1 MKRILFIP
9 YGTRKAPATRYR
21 VIQYLP
27 FLKREGYS
35 CSVLSA
41 ISGFSTFLM
50 IESPDFN
57 RFFKMLYYFYVF
69 VERMLRL
76 VWAIIISWRY
86 DIVFLQRTTFPFCL
100 EKVLKT
106 VNGNIIFDIDDAIY
120 LPDMEGSDFVTG
132 IKRYI
137 KEKEVINIL
146 KVSRTVIVENEYIK
160 SFVQRF
166 CSNIY
171 KIPGPIDTDRF
182 YPLYDKSDRNCVVIG
197 WIGSPATTSYLHI
210 LDGVL
215 KAIKEKY
222 PFVRFRFIGIGKYE
236 NPDITFEKVNWNYET
251 EVSELQN
258 FDIGI
263 MPMPDNEWTRGKLG
277 CKMLQYMAVGIPAVV
292 SYTPT
297 NAEIIKHGENGLF
310 AGSQREWIEGLSR
323 LIENESLRNNV
334 GRNGRETILRT
345 CSIQANASKYKNIFE
360 LFVGNK
366 NTKKFIK

>member
-27 FLKREGYS
+27 FLKKVGYS
-35 CSVLSA
+35 CYVFPA
-41 ISGFSTFLM
+41 ISGFSAFLM

-106 VNGNIIFDIDDAIY
+106 INGNIIFDIDDAIY

-166 CSNIY
+166 CTNIY
-171 KIPGPIDTDRF
+171 KIPGPIDTERL
-182 YPLYDKSDRNCVVIG
+182 YPLGDKSDRNCVVIG

-297 NAEIIKHGENGLF
+297 NAEIIHNHSNGFLARTGE
-310 AGSQREWIEGLSR
+310 EWIEILSK
-323 LIENESLRNNV
+323 LIEKSGMRIDI
-334 GRNGRETILRT
+334 GRKGRETVEEL
-345 CSIQANASKYKNIFE
+345 CSIKKNI
-360 LFVGNK
+360 
-366 NTKKFIK
+366 KKIHEILNFS